1 MADLDAMAQELK
13 DRDEIARLIR
23 TYAHGVDRRDWDLV
37 RSCFSDDAEAQGSR
51 STGPIE
57 PYLAALR
64 PGVEF
69 YPTTMH
75 FMGNQLVELDG
86 DTAQVETYAVAYHWR
101 GRTTPRTWWSACGIW
116 TPWRDAKK
124 GGASSGA
131 RWRPTGGRAPTRRP
145 DAPSP
150 ACGPDRSSATVR
162 PRTVGAA
169 AL

>member
-1 MADLDAMAQELK
+1 MVGRADEVGRGNMTDLEAIAQELK

-86 DTAQVETYAVAYHWR
+86 DTAQVETYAVAYHWKDDVAGTDHPENLVVGVR
-101 GRTTPRTWWSACGIW
+101 YLDTVQRLEEG
-116 TPWRDAKK
+116 WRI
-124 GGASSGA
+124 
-131 RWRPTGGRAPTRRP
+131 TRRQVAP
-145 DAPSP
+145 DWRT
-150 ACGPDRSSATVR
+150 GPYPQA
-162 PRTVGAA
+162 
-169 AL
+169 